1 MANTLNL
8 SLTDELR
15 AFIEEN
21 CGDGTLYATP
31 SEFVRDLL
39 RQKKSQIEA
48 ARIHD
53 ALLEGYQDAIEGRT
67 VPFEGNLR
75 ALLKKAGK

>member
-1 MANTLNL
+1 MGSTLNL

-15 AFIEEN
+15 AFIDAN

-39 RQKKSQIEA
+39 RQRKLQVEA
-48 ARIHD
+48 ANVRD

-67 VPFEGNLR
+67 VAFEGNLR
-75 ALLKKAGK
+75 SLLKKAGK